1 VQFAFEEMQ
10 AQQQQAQ
17 KYDRNHPGV
26 GKAGKGDQA
35 TSSAMNISG
44 NARNYQGSH
53 NQHGP
58 HGA

>member
-1 VQFAFEEMQ
+1 VQFAFEAMQ

-35 TSSAMNISG
+35 TSSAINKSG
-44 NARNYQGSH
+44 NARNQQGAH
-53 NQHGP
+53 DQHGP
-58 HGA
+58 HRG